1 MGKVIGFIPGP
12 VKDPK
17 SAKDQAPNA
26 GKDQAPNAGK
36 DQVPNAGKAEK

>member
-17 SAKDQAPNA
+17 SVKDQAPEAAKDQAPKA
-26 GKDQAPNAGK
+26 Q
-36 DQVPNAGKAEK
+36 KAEK